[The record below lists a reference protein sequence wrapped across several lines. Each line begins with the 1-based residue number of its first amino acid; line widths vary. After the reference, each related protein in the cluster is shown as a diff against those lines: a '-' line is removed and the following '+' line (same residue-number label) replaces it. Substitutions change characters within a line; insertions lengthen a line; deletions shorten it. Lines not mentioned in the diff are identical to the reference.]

1 MIDLII
7 VPMARGGS
15 VVLLITSIGGAVTN
29 RENPDYTDVYAA
41 PFTEPVTIDMDVDA
55 FGELWFT
62 ALTGETDLTDEY
74 ITYPAAAV
82 H

>member
-1 MIDLII
+1 MIDLIV

-29 RENPDYTDVYAA
+29 RDNPEYTDVYAE
-41 PFTEPVTIDMDVDA
+41 PFIEPVTIDMELDA
-55 FGELWFT
+55 FSEVWFT
-62 ALTGETDLTDEY
+62 ALAGDSESIDEY
-74 ITYPAAAV
+74 ITHTATAL